1 MKISKDLINNNVP
14 AEGQIEDSDCVSF
27 TLKENADLKILF
39 LGNSITRHGIA
50 ESLGWYGDWGM
61 AASSKQ
67 NDYVHRLVSML
78 EAEGRRVAYCLA
90 NLSEWERL
98 GDMSLLETRYA
109 AARAFNADLVIV
121 RLGENAQLAA
131 RLEDFV
137 PKYSK
142 MVKHFAADGARVV
155 LTDLFWE
162 YSPFDSFVKS
172 LAEENGYML
181 AQLHDLG
188 SDDKMKA
195 TGKFS
200 HAGVASHPSDNG
212 IAAIAQRIFCAL
224 KRNGGV

>member
-1 MKISKDLINNNVP
+1 MKISKDLINNDVP

-27 TLKENADLKILF
+27 ALKEDADLKILF
-39 LGNSITRHGIA
+39 LGNSITRHGRA

-78 EAEGRRVAYCLA
+78 EAEGRRASYCLA

-98 GDMSLLETRYA
+98 GDMSLLERRYA
-109 AARAFNADLVIV
+109 AARAFNADLIIV

-131 RLEDFV
+131 RLEEFK
-137 PKYSK
+137 PRYSQ
-142 MVKHFAADGARVV
+142 MVKHFAAGGARVV

-162 YSPFDSFVKS
+162 YSSFDSFVKS
-172 LAEENGYML
+172 FAEENGYL
-181 AQLHDLG
+181 FAELHDLG
-188 SDDKMKA
+188 SDNKMKA

-200 HAGVASHPSDNG
+200 HAGVASHPNDDG
-212 IAAIAQRIFCAL
+212 MAAIAQRVFCAL

>member
-1 MKISKDLINNNVP
+1 M
-14 AEGQIEDSDCVSF
+14 
-27 TLKENADLKILF
+27 
-39 LGNSITRHGIA
+39 
-50 ESLGWYGDWGM
+50 
-61 AASSKQ
+61 
-67 NDYVHRLVSML
+67 
-78 EAEGRRVAYCLA
+78 
-90 NLSEWERL
+90 
-98 GDMSLLETRYA
+98 
-109 AARAFNADLVIV
+109 VIV

-188 SDDKMKA
+188 M
-195 TGKFS
+195 
-200 HAGVASHPSDNG
+200 
-212 IAAIAQRIFCAL
+212 AAIAQRIFCAL